1 MLRRPAPRTATSD
14 REVAGVGALIERYTG
29 FTSTGA
35 TVLVGSLA
43 GFGLAK
49 VMGGQALYLVV
60 YAGIGLVVAA
70 AVTSRRKRRLVAE
83 RSELPARM
91 RVGQTAEVE
100 FTIRAPGRLRAFV
113 VEEHLSSLLSDPVRV
128 QVATVGGED
137 AFVHRYEIKPSLR
150 GVYALGPLCAEWTDP
165 LGLARNQ
172 QELTE
177 AIEVVVHPS
186 TDAIFDR
193 PLTRMW
199 EDPPFRPPVSKPWP
213 QGGEFY
219 GMRDYVRGD
228 DIRRIVWMASARAG
242 TLLVRESEQ
251 GITDRI
257 TLIIDNDAAVHS
269 PGYPSET
276 FELAVRAVASLGAHN
291 VREGY
296 SVHLMS
302 NDAVLAPE
310 LRGGSARMVLLDQL
324 AKLELCE
331 ATLHEAVEKLIT
343 ERRGGSHLVIVTT
356 RFDARAASRLKLL
369 TDKGMSLIVALVT
382 WDESDPNSARR
393 ARSIGATVVRI
404 APGDQLQNAFGHAL
418 AVGR

>member
-1 MLRRPAPRTATSD
+1 MDFGRSKRPASTKQEA
-14 REVAGVGALIERYTG
+14 AGLAALIERYTG
-29 FTSTGA
+29 LTSAGTAVLGGS
-35 TVLVGSLA
+35 LVGFA
-43 GFGLAK
+43 LAK
-49 VMGGQALYLVV
+49 MLGGQALYLVV

-70 AVTSRRKRRLVAE
+70 AVTSRRKRRLEAE

-100 FTIRAPGRLRAFV
+100 LTLRASGRLRAFV
-113 VEEHLSSLLSDPVRV
+113 IQEHLSSLLSDPVRV
-128 QVATVGGED
+128 PVASVGGED
-137 AFVHRYEIKPSLR
+137 EFVHRYQIKPSLR
-150 GVYALGPLCAEWTDP
+150 GVYSLGPLCAEWSDP

-172 QELTE
+172 QDLTE
-177 AIEVVVHPS
+177 AIDVVVHPS

-199 EDPPFRPPVSKPWP
+199 EDPPLRPPVSKPWP

-242 TLLVRESEQ
+242 KLLVREAEQ

-257 TLIIDNDAAVHS
+257 TLIIDNGAAVHS

-291 VREGY
+291 LREGY
-296 SVHLMS
+296 SVHLMC

-310 LRGGSARMVLLDQL
+310 LRGENSRMILLDEL

-331 ATLHEAVEKLIT
+331 ATLHEAVERLIT
-343 ERRGGSHLVIVTT
+343 ERRGGTHMIVVTT
-356 RFDARAASRLKLL
+356 RFDAQAASRLKLL
-369 TDKGMSLIVALVT
+369 TDRGMSLIVALIK
-382 WDESDPNSARR
+382 WEESDPNSARR
-393 ARSIGATVVRI
+393 ARSIGASVVQI
-404 APGDQLQNAFGHAL
+404 SPGDQLQTVFAHAL
-418 AVGR
+418 AVSR